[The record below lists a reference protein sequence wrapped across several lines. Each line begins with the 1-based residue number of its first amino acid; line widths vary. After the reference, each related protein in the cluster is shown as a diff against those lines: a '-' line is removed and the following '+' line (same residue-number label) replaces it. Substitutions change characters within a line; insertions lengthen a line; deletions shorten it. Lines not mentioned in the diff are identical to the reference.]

1 VRLQQNELRFFLSE
15 LFSTNTPKSAAYAQ
29 EERPSAPPVQR
40 CAGVVHTMFNTTS
53 GGGVEHVQHH
63 F

>member
-1 VRLQQNELRFFLSE
+1 MSYDGPGLWA
-15 LFSTNTPKSAAYAQ
+15 STTVYTFEFWCGPLPES
-29 EERPSAPPVQR
+29 PVQR
-40 CAGVVHTMFNTTS
+40 CADVVHTMFNTTS